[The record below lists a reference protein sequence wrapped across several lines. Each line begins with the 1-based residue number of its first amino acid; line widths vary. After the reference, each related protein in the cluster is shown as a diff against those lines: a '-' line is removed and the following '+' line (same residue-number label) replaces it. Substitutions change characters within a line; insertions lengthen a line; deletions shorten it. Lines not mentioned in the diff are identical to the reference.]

1 MQIIGETN
9 EPRIHWTNF
18 DLNGRNRRRGQVD
31 REDLPMKESTMN
43 PTVNPTHTAPTDGPP
58 PKRRAPKASAAK
70 PPARRRVRVAE
81 GIYKDRHGL
90 AATVKVNGVQ
100 REVRFPHGTPLKTIR
115 ARRDELRASLRTL
128 PGGGRHTLNHDAGR
142 YLGQVESTLI
152 SFGDRR
158 RELLAWLPPFGHL
171 RTLALPAHLTGLNAQ
186 LHEWRRTL
194 AASTCNHR
202 RHALTNLVRVL
213 YGRRASFDLLDLVR
227 FAPPPPRPRW
237 VDRRHIADV
246 LAEIPAGSVT
256 RAPLE
261 LMHWTGMRPSQM
273 GRLRAEDFRLD
284 EPIPYVAVPR
294 GKGGRIAAVP
304 LVPEGAAARAFL
316 DAEAFGPWPRSS
328 VNRALARAA
337 RRAGRPVF
345 TTYQIRHSFAAGLR
359 RAGTDVADIQDLYGH
374 TRPETT
380 MIYAPPELEK
390 HRAALERLRRTDPN
404 GAPDPAGSPVLTGAG
419 ADGWQSSA
427 S

>member
-1 MQIIGETN
+1 MSSRKNDAPASAETAAGPKAAPRR
-9 EPRIHWTNF
+9 EPR
-18 DLNGRNRRRGQVD
+18 DAQG
-31 REDLPMKESTMN
+31 
-43 PTVNPTHTAPTDGPP
+43 
-58 PKRRAPKASAAK
+58 AK
-70 PPARRRVRVAE
+70 PKGRLTGQPARRRVRVAE

-100 REVRFPHGTPLKTIR
+100 REVRFPPGTPLRTIR
-115 ARRDELRASLRTL
+115 AKRDELRAGLRTL
-128 PGGGRHTLNHDAGR
+128 PAGGRHTLSHDAGR
-142 YLGQVESTLI
+142 YLDQMQGALV

-158 RELLAWLPPFGHL
+158 RDLLAWLPRFGHM
-171 RTLALPAHLTGLNAQ
+171 RTLALPAHVPMLNAQ
-186 LHEWRRTL
+186 LHEWRNTL

-213 YGRRASFDLLDLVR
+213 YGRRASFDLLDMVR

-246 LAEIPAGSVT
+246 LAEVPAGSLT
-256 RAPLE
+256 RIRLD

-304 LVPEGAAARAFL
+304 LVPEGVAAARAFL
-316 DAEAFGPWPRSS
+316 HAEAFGPWPRSS
-328 VNRALARAA
+328 VNRALAKAA
-337 RRAGRPVF
+337 RRAGRAVF

-380 MIYAPPELEK
+380 MIYAPPELAK
-390 HRAALERLRRTDPN
+390 HLAALERLRRDDGKGGPEPVGRPVSAGRVGWQGN
-404 GAPDPAGSPVLTGAG
+404 GARG
-419 ADGWQSSA
+419 
-427 S
+427 

>member
-1 MQIIGETN
+1 MN
-9 EPRIHWTNF
+9 EAGTQA
-18 DLNGRNRRRGQVD
+18 D
-31 REDLPMKESTMN
+31 
-43 PTVNPTHTAPTDGPP
+43 TAA
-58 PKRRAPKASAAK
+58 PKRRTRKAAAPKSAS
-70 PPARRRVRVAE
+70 RRRVRVAE

-90 AATVKVNGVQ
+90 AATVKVNGTQ
-100 REVRFPHGTPLKTIR
+100 REVRFPPGTPLKTIR

-128 PGGGRHTLNHDAGR
+128 PAGGRHTLNHDAGR
-142 YLGQVESTLI
+142 YFGQVESTLI

-158 RELLAWLPPFGHL
+158 RDLLAWLPRFGHL
-171 RTLALPAHLTGLNAQ
+171 RTLALPAHLPTLNAQ

-213 YGRRASFDLLDLVR
+213 YGRRASFDLLDLLR
-227 FAPPPPRPRW
+227 FAPPPPKPRW
-237 VDRRHIADV
+237 VDRGHIAAV
-246 LAEIPAGSVT
+246 LAEIPVGSVT
-256 RAPLE
+256 RARLD

-273 GRLRAEDFRLD
+273 GRLRTEDFRLD

-304 LVPEGAAARAFL
+304 LVPEGVAAARAFL

-328 VNRALARAA
+328 VNRALASAA
-337 RRAGRPVF
+337 RRAGRDPF

-380 MIYAPPELEK
+380 MIYAPPELAK
-390 HRAALERLRRTDPN
+390 HRAALERLRRDDATA
-404 GAPDPAGSPVLTGAG
+404 GAGPEGRSLLTGALYRAAHKPHDAVSG
-419 ADGWQSSA
+419 TSTPGSQRNSVGSA
-427 S
+427 VLNKIK

>member
-1 MQIIGETN
+1 MNSTESQEEQLAARKRGSAKAAD
-9 EPRIHWTNF
+9 PR
-18 DLNGRNRRRGQVD
+18 
-31 REDLPMKESTMN
+31 
-43 PTVNPTHTAPTDGPP
+43 
-58 PKRRAPKASAAK
+58 
-70 PPARRRVRVAE
+70 PARRRVRVAE

-100 REVRFPHGTPLKTIR
+100 REVRFPPGTPLKTIR

-128 PGGGRHTLNHDAGR
+128 PAGGKHSLNHDAGR
-142 YLGQVESTLI
+142 YLDQVRSTLI
-152 SFGDRR
+152 SFGDRK
-158 RELLAWLPPFGHL
+158 RELLAWLPRFGHL
-171 RTLALPAHLTGLNAQ
+171 RTLALPAHLPALNAQ
-186 LHEWRRTL
+186 LHEWRDSL

-227 FAPPPPRPRW
+227 FAPAPPKPRW
-237 VDRRHIADV
+237 VDRGHIADV
-246 LAEIPAGSVT
+246 LAEIEPGSLT
-256 RAPLE
+256 RVRLE

-304 LVPEGAAARAFL
+304 LVPEGVAAARAFL

-328 VNRALARAA
+328 VNRALASAA

-390 HRAALERLRRTDPN
+390 HRAALERLRQDDGN
-404 GAPDPAGSPVLTGAG
+404 GASGSAGRPVSAG
-419 ADGWQSSA
+419 TKRWQA
-427 S
+427 NHGGL

>member
-1 MQIIGETN
+1 
-9 EPRIHWTNF
+9 
-18 DLNGRNRRRGQVD
+18 
-31 REDLPMKESTMN
+31 MN
-43 PTVNPTHTAPTDGPP
+43 PTVSEIDDARNAGGADQTGAAPTA
-58 PKRRAPKASAAK
+58 KARQSRRKPVSKAGGAK

-81 GIYKDRHGL
+81 GVYKDRHGL
-90 AATVKVNGVQ
+90 AATVKVNGLQ
-100 REVRFPHGTPLKTIR
+100 REIRFPPGTPLKTIR

-128 PGGGRHTLNHDAGR
+128 PAGGRHTLNHDAGR
-142 YLGQVESTLI
+142 YLDQVRSTLI

-158 RELLAWLPPFGHL
+158 RELLAWLPRFGHL
-171 RTLALPAHLTGLNAQ
+171 RTLALPAHLPTLNAQ

-202 RHALTNLVRVL
+202 RHALTNLVRLL

-227 FAPPPPRPRW
+227 FAPPPPKPRW

-246 LAEIPAGSVT
+246 LAQLTPGSVT
-256 RAPLE
+256 RVRLE

-273 GRLRAEDFRLD
+273 GRLRDEDFRLD

-304 LVPEGAAARAFL
+304 LVPEGITAARAFL
-316 DAEAFGPWPRSS
+316 DAAAFGPWPRSS
-328 VNRALARAA
+328 VNRALAAAA
-337 RRAGRPVF
+337 RRAGRPAF

-380 MIYAPPELEK
+380 MIYAPPELAK
-390 HRAALERLRRTDPN
+390 HRAALERLRRSDATS
-404 GAPDPAGSPVLTGAG
+404 APESTGRPVLAG
-419 ADGWQSSA
+419 TVGWSDVGGR
-427 S
+427 

>member
-1 MQIIGETN
+1 MEPIISEIEGVR
-9 EPRIHWTNF
+9 PHAA
-18 DLNGRNRRRGQVD
+18 
-31 REDLPMKESTMN
+31 ESA
-43 PTVNPTHTAPTDGPP
+43 TAVRD
-58 PKRRAPKASAAK
+58 AK
-70 PPARRRVRVAE
+70 PRQAGKSGASKARARKAPARRRVRVAE

-100 REVRFPHGTPLKTIR
+100 REVRFPHGTPLRTIR
-115 ARRDELRASLRTL
+115 AKRDELRASLRTL
-128 PGGGRHTLNHDAGR
+128 PAGGRHTLNHDTRR
-142 YLGQVESTLI
+142 YLDQVESTLI

-158 RELLAWLPPFGHL
+158 RDLLAWIPRFGHL
-171 RTLALPAHLTGLNAQ
+171 RTAALPAHLPLLNAQ

-227 FAPPPPRPRW
+227 FAPPPPKPRW
-237 VDRRHIADV
+237 VDRGHIAAV
-246 LAEIPAGSVT
+246 LAEVPAGSLT
-256 RAPLE
+256 RVRLD

-304 LVPEGAAARAFL
+304 LVPEGVAAARAFL

-328 VNRALARAA
+328 VNRALAAAA
-337 RRAGRPVF
+337 RRAGRSAF

-380 MIYAPPELEK
+380 MIYAPPELAK
-390 HRAALERLRRTDPN
+390 HLAALERLRRDDAA
-404 GAPDPAGSPVLTGAG
+404 GAPEPAGRPASAG
-419 ADGWQSSA
+419 TFGWQGNGGHR
-427 S
+427 

>member
-1 MQIIGETN
+1 M
-9 EPRIHWTNF
+9 EPIVSEIERVRPDAAEWAMAVPVAKPRQAG
-18 DLNGRNRRRGQVD
+18 GRGA
-31 REDLPMKESTMN
+31 S
-43 PTVNPTHTAPTDGPP
+43 
-58 PKRRAPKASAAK
+58 KASAGK

-81 GIYKDRHGL
+81 GIYRDRHGL

-100 REVRFPHGTPLKTIR
+100 REVRFPPGTPLRTIR
-115 ARRDELRASLRTL
+115 AKRDELRASLRTL
-128 PGGGRHTLNHDAGR
+128 PAGGRHTLNHDAGR
-142 YLGQVESTLI
+142 YLDQVESTLI

-158 RELLAWLPPFGHL
+158 RELLSWLPRFGHL
-171 RTLALPAHLTGLNAQ
+171 RTTALPAHLPMLNAQ

-194 AASTCNHR
+194 AASTVNHR

-227 FAPPPPRPRW
+227 FAPPPPKPRW
-237 VDRRHIADV
+237 VDRRHIAAV
-246 LAEIPAGSVT
+246 LDEIPAGSVT
-256 RAPLE
+256 RVRLE

-304 LVPEGAAARAFL
+304 LVPEGVAAARAFL
-316 DAEAFGPWPRSS
+316 DAEAFGPWPRNS
-328 VNRALARAA
+328 VNRALAGAA

-380 MIYAPPELEK
+380 MIYAPPELAK
-390 HRAALERLRRTDPN
+390 HLAALERLRRDDAAGGPEP
-404 GAPDPAGSPVLTGAG
+404 ADRPVPAGTF
-419 ADGWQSSA
+419 GWQRNT
-427 S
+427 

>member
-1 MQIIGETN
+1 MDANVTGTGDARTGAQQATGTPAAEK
-9 EPRIHWTNF
+9 R
-18 DLNGRNRRRGQVD
+18 Q
-31 REDLPMKESTMN
+31 STR
-43 PTVNPTHTAPTDGPP
+43 
-58 PKRRAPKASAAK
+58 KRRHSAKPASAK
-70 PPARRRVRVAE
+70 PGSRRRVRVAE
-81 GIYKDRHGL
+81 GIYRDRHGL

-100 REVRFPHGTPLKTIR
+100 REIRFPPGTPLKTIR

-128 PGGGRHTLNHDAGR
+128 PAGGRHSLNHDAGR
-142 YLGQVESTLI
+142 YLDQVKTTLI

-158 RELLAWLPPFGHL
+158 RELLAWLPRFGHL
-171 RTLALPAHLTGLNAQ
+171 RTLALPAHLPALNAQ
-186 LHEWRRTL
+186 LHEWRDTL

-227 FAPPPPRPRW
+227 FAPPPPKPRW
-237 VDRRHIADV
+237 VDRGHIANV
-246 LAEIPAGSVT
+246 LAEIEAGSVT
-256 RAPLE
+256 RARLE

-304 LVPEGAAARAFL
+304 LVPEGVDAAHAFL

-328 VNRALARAA
+328 VNRALAAAA
-337 RRAGRPVF
+337 RRAGRPAF

-359 RAGTDVADIQDLYGH
+359 RVGTDVADIQDLYGH
-374 TRPETT
+374 TKPETT
-380 MIYAPPELEK
+380 MIYAPPELAK
-390 HRAALERLRRTDPN
+390 HRAALERLRRNDATGDT
-404 GAPDPAGSPVLTGAG
+404 VLDWPPPLAG
-419 ADGWQSSA
+419 ADGRVRSTA
-427 S
+427 

>member
-1 MQIIGETN
+1 MSSRKNDAPAPAEVAAGPRAAPRR
-9 EPRIHWTNF
+9 EPRVS
-18 DLNGRNRRRGQVD
+18 RG
-31 REDLPMKESTMN
+31 
-43 PTVNPTHTAPTDGPP
+43 
-58 PKRRAPKASAAK
+58 AK
-70 PPARRRVRVAE
+70 PKGGAAGQPARRRVRVAE

-100 REVRFPHGTPLKTIR
+100 REVRFPPDTPLRTIR
-115 ARRDELRASLRTL
+115 AKRDELRAGLRTL
-128 PGGGRHTLNHDAGR
+128 PAGGRHSLSHDAGR
-142 YLGQVESTLI
+142 YLDQMQSALV

-158 RELLAWLPPFGHL
+158 RDLLAWLPRFGHM
-171 RTLALPAHLTGLNAQ
+171 RTLALPAHLPMLNAQ
-186 LHEWRRTL
+186 LHEWRSTL

-213 YGRRASFDLLDLVR
+213 YGRRASFDLLDMVR

-237 VDRRHIADV
+237 VDRRHIAAV
-246 LAEIPAGSVT
+246 LAEVPAGSLT
-256 RAPLE
+256 RIRLD

-304 LVPEGAAARAFL
+304 LVPEGVAAARAFL
-316 DAEAFGPWPRSS
+316 HAEAFGPWPRSS

-337 RRAGRPVF
+337 RRAGRSVF

-380 MIYAPPELEK
+380 MIYAPPELAK
-390 HRAALERLRRTDPN
+390 HLAALERLRRDDGKGGPEPAGRPVSAGTVGWQGN
-404 GAPDPAGSPVLTGAG
+404 GALG
-419 ADGWQSSA
+419 
-427 S
+427 

>member
-1 MQIIGETN
+1 
-9 EPRIHWTNF
+9 
-18 DLNGRNRRRGQVD
+18 
-31 REDLPMKESTMN
+31 MN
-43 PTVNPTHTAPTDGPP
+43 PTASDTRTAL
-58 PKRRAPKASAAK
+58 KAGSAK

-100 REVRFPHGTPLKTIR
+100 REVRFPPGTPLKTIR

-128 PGGGRHTLNHDAGR
+128 PAGGRHTLNHDTGR
-142 YLGQVESTLI
+142 YLDQVKSTLI

-158 RELLAWLPPFGHL
+158 RELLAWLPRFGQL
-171 RTLALPAHLTGLNAQ
+171 RTLALPAHLPQLNAQ
-186 LHEWRRTL
+186 LHEWRDTL

-227 FAPPPPRPRW
+227 FAPPPPKPRW
-237 VDRRHIADV
+237 VDRNHIADV
-246 LAEIPAGSVT
+246 LAHLPAGSIT
-256 RAPLE
+256 RARLD

-273 GRLRAEDFRLD
+273 GRLHAEDFRLD

-304 LVPEGAAARAFL
+304 LVPEGVAAARAFL
-316 DAEAFGPWPRSS
+316 DADAFGPWPRSS
-328 VNRALARAA
+328 VNRALAKAA
-337 RRAGRPVF
+337 RRAGRAAF

-380 MIYAPPELEK
+380 MIYAPPELAK
-390 HRAALERLRRTDPN
+390 HRAALERLRRTDGN
-404 GAPDPAGSPVLTGAG
+404 GAPFPAGRTVSAGTDSWQNEAG
-419 ADGWQSSA
+419 AS
-427 S
+427 